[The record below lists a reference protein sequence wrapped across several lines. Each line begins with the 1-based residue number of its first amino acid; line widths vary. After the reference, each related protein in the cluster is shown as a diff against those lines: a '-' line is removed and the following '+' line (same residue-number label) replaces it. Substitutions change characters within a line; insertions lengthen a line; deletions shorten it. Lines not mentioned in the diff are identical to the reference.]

1 MPLNGYIVQIMA
13 PIHLISTVASL
24 LCASAALASNP
35 RILADTNRDG
45 VVDSSDLPDKHSWTR
60 DRGAIFLPNIGDAS
74 RRCPIV
80 DLTESPLDNQELA
93 SCNDASGDHLLT
105 PELAAPLKTLPITE
119 LSDHAVG
126 HIYAEPAPARDRVRI
141 FWRKDLG
148 LGSAPWHIVDRQM
161 TFNAT
166 ELSKGIEL
174 RLDSRELVTEAAVC
188 DGTVNAVLEI
198 TDGNKTSVDHV
209 ALKQAPVLLHHHLQQ
224 PETVLTTA
232 GDDDSS
238 PWQARFVK
246 HIETTV
252 EQISPDLP
260 VVALKD
266 TTDIWTQDF
275 LEPAYASM
283 PGPDGPIS
291 LRVLLRSAQSTRRAG
306 RQVFEQLRGPNVGGF
321 QPGRGSGFGVEEIN
335 SGGNIE
341 TIPPYVSRS
350 GDEYRSGRVITGMHF
365 GVYPA
370 DSMLTFLE
378 SQGAQAPLILET
390 GWLAVGHVDELVQFL
405 PFDNELGFTIAVADT
420 ASALGVLA
428 NASDAGH
435 GASAIIT
442 YDGEVTPD
450 FPETA
455 FLDPAVFNTTI
466 DDVLNDESFLGV
478 NEYSQNYIDQNLALL
493 LEEIP
498 LPETDILRIP
508 TLFKDVTSPWP
519 TTPDGHPPRLRLA
532 PPGKMQVKSF
542 FPQSING
549 LVLGS
554 DYVAPK
560 PWGPLVNGKDILE
573 EAVVEAYQ
581 GANMRV
587 RFVDDFMSHHV
598 RGGEVHCGT
607 NTLRQT
613 SFAWWE

>member
-1 MPLNGYIVQIMA
+1 MA
-13 PIHLISTVASL
+13 PRLLLSAAVSL
-24 LCASAALASNP
+24 LCASAALTTPTSDSC
-35 RILADTNRDG
+35 ILADTNRDG
-45 VVDSSDLPDKHSWTR
+45 LVDWSDLPDKHGWTR
-60 DRGAIFLPNIGDAS
+60 DGGAIFLPNIGDAS
-74 RRCPIV
+74 HRCPIT
-80 DLTESPLDNQELA
+80 DLTENTLDNEELA

-105 PELAAPLKTLPITE
+105 PELAAPLKTLPITGI
-119 LSDHAVG
+119 SDHAVG
-126 HIYAEPAPARDRVRI
+126 HIYTEPEPTLGRVRI

-148 LGSAPWHIVDRQM
+148 WESDPWHIVDRQM
-161 TFNAT
+161 SFNAT

-174 RLDSRELVTEAAVC
+174 RLDGRELVTDAAVWN
-188 DGTVNAVLEI
+188 GTVNVVFEV

-232 GDDDSS
+232 GDDKSS

-246 HIETTV
+246 HLEGTV

-260 VVALKD
+260 VVALED
-266 TTDIWTQDF
+266 TTDIWAQDF

-291 LRVLLRSAQSTRRAG
+291 LRIHLRSAQSTRRAG
-306 RQVFEQLRGPNVGGF
+306 RQVFERLRGPNVGGF
-321 QPGRGSGFGVEEIN
+321 QPGRGSGFGWEEIN

-341 TIPPYVSRS
+341 TIPPHVSRS

-370 DSMLTFLE
+370 DSMLTFLK

-390 GWLAVGHVDELVQFL
+390 GWLAIGHVDELVQFL
-405 PFDNELGFTIAVADT
+405 SFDNELGFTIAMADT
-420 ASALGVLA
+420 TSALEVLA
-428 NASDAGH
+428 KASDAGH
-435 GASAIIT
+435 GGSTIIT
-442 YDGEVTPD
+442 YDGDITPE

-455 FLDPAVFNTTI
+455 FLDPTVFNKTI
-466 DDVLNDESFLGV
+466 DDVLNDKSLLGV
-478 NEYSQNYIDQNLALL
+478 NEYAQKHIDRNIALL

-508 TLFKDVTSPWP
+508 TLFKDVTFPWP
-519 TTPDGHPPRLRLA
+519 QTPDGHPSRLRLA
-532 PPGKMQVKSF
+532 PPGERQVKSF

-554 DYVAPK
+554 EYVAPK

-573 EAVVEAYQ
+573 EAIMEIYQ
-581 GANMRV
+581 RANMTV
-587 RFVDDFMSHHV
+587 RFVDDYMSHHV

-607 NTLRQT
+607 NTLRQMD
-613 SFAWWE
+613 FAWWE